1 MKKYTKII
9 ICCLTVIFSVISV
22 WKISTAD
29 TGKIFAGTMAELQ
42 EKETKV
48 IELTGASAISSVAVA
63 AVPGDAT
70 TPIANEIA
78 GVSAKLLIVFCAI
91 ILEKYLVSATWILLF
106 RFIVPVAGLFAIIYL
121 FSKRKIFAD
130 LAVKLIV
137 AGVAFVFVIP
147 VSMKIGRSIENNHT
161 DNFNNAVAVLEGYK
175 TEDRQDKAQIDE
187 DTTSGGNIWSRA
199 KEYFENIT
207 SFASQKADELK
218 NSAGIS
224 ADKIKLSVVN
234 MIEAIAVLI
243 VTCCVIP
250 LADMFIMLW
259 IIKTV
264 FGLNFKLPND
274 KITKQLLSDK

>member
-1 MKKYTKII
+1 MKRYTKAI
-9 ICCLTVIFSVISV
+9 ICCLIVIFSVISV
-22 WKISTAD
+22 LKISTAD

-78 GVSAKLLIVFCAI
+78 SVSAKLLIVFCAI

-106 RFIVPVAGLFAIIYL
+106 RFIVPVVGLFAIIYL
-121 FSKRKIFAD
+121 FSQRKVFAD
-130 LAVKLIV
+130 LAVKLIAV
-137 AGVAFVFVIP
+137 GVAFIFVIP
-147 VSMKIGRSIENNHT
+147 ISMKIGRSIEDNHI

-175 TEDRQDKAQIDE
+175 TDNRQDNTQPEESA
-187 DTTSGGNIWSRA
+187 TSGGSIWSRA
-199 KEYFENIT
+199 KEYLENIT

-218 NSAGIS
+218 SSAGIS
-224 ADKIKLSVVN
+224 ADKIKLSIVN

-250 LADMFIMLW
+250 LADMFIMFW

-264 FGLNFKLPND
+264 FGLNLKLPEG
-274 KITKQLLSDK
+274 KITKNLLSDK